1 MRRLIFVLLFS
12 TPVFAYEEC
21 GVQPAAPMGC
31 FVGGCVDGK
40 WKVLCPDAEDK
51 KCANSPPPAVFQGC
65 FIGKCEQGVWQV
77 NCEKEGFEACQI
89 LQLTSLAAYGLV
101 VTRGNGSSTAITCKA
116 MNAEQSLILSLGVL

>member
-12 TPVFAYEEC
+12 TPVLAYEEC
-21 GVQPAAPMGC
+21 GFNQRRQWAVLL
-31 FVGGCVDGK
+31 VDVSTASGRYYT
-40 WKVLCPDAEDK
+40 LTQAEDK

-77 NCEKEGFEACQI
+77 NCEKEGLKLVKI

-116 MNAEQSLILSLGVL
+116 MNAEQSLI